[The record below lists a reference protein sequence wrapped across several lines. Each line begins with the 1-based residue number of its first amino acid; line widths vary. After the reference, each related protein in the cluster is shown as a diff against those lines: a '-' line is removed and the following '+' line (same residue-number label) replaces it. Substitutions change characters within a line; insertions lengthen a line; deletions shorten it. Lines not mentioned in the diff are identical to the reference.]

1 MPQPDAPAES
11 PLKKLLP
18 FTAVGVIIAAL
29 YVAWTFYSRHQ
40 SEVLAQQQIA
50 SSQQESRQRVVE
62 QVFGN
67 GEIKFT
73 AFAAGAGLIA
83 PGEKT
88 ELCYGVM
95 NATTVTMDPPIEPL
109 KPTYHHCIEIAP
121 VRTTTYTITAS
132 DGKGQSQ
139 SHSLTIRVK

>member
-1 MPQPDAPAES
+1 MPQSEAPGES

-18 FTAVGVIIAAL
+18 FTAVGILIAAL

-40 SEVLAQQQIA
+40 TDVLAQQQIA
-50 SSQQESRQRVVE
+50 QSQQESRQRVVE

-73 AFAAGAGLIA
+73 AFAAGSGLLA
-83 PGEKT
+83 RGEKT

-95 NATTVTMDPPIEPL
+95 NATTVTLQPPIEPL
-109 KPTYHHCIEIAP
+109 KPTYHHCMEVSPAK
-121 VRTTTYTITAS
+121 TTTYTITAS
-132 DGKGQSQ
+132 DGKG
-139 SHSLTIRVK
+139 HTEAKSLTIRVR